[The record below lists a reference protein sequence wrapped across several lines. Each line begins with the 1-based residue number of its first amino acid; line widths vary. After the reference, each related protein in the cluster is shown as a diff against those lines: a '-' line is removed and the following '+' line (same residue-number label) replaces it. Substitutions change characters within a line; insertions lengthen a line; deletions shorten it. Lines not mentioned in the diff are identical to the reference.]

1 MHRAPEE
8 YRAGLQAAHICWR
21 IQVCIFRVIRRGTR
35 LFLKG
40 EGNHEQHLLSKMF
53 GKNDNLFAHC

>member
-8 YRAGLQAAHICWR
+8 YGAGVQAAPICWR
-21 IQVCIFRVIRRGTR
+21 IQVCIFRVTGRGKR

-40 EGNHEQHLLSKMF
+40 EAKHEQHLLAKMF
-53 GKNDNLFAHC
+53 GKK